1 VLVVLALV
9 AAACSSAP
17 TVGTVGSTLPA
28 MGGTVTLAR
37 VISPV
42 YVQPDSKGPSFGH
55 KLVAVILTVAAP
67 AGSAAPFGSIYKD
80 SKLVDSAKLGHVG
93 LSTTKFHVA
102 QCALYLPFTTVAAG
116 HTQTGCDVFQLATAA
131 IPVELKITGKAKA
144 EWRITPAQISLG
156 VPPAPVALPHRAPA
170 PAPNPLAA
178 LNKLGIPPA
187 PTETTAVPGARST
200 GGSPTGKT
208 APATGSVA
216 PGRHH
221 GHHGASGKAS
231 VFGKFSPNGGATG
244 AKVAISGRRLTA
256 VTKVTF
262 DGVPALV
269 QKIGSGKIV
278 AVVPVGAR
286 TGPIVLITPS
296 GTLTSSRAFVVL

>member
-1 VLVVLALV
+1 MLVVLALV

-42 YVQPDSKGPSFGH
+42 YVEPDSKGPSFGH
-55 KLVAVILTVAAP
+55 KLVAVLLTVAAP
-67 AGSAAPFGSIYKD
+67 TGSAAPFASIYKD
-80 SKLVDSAKLGHVG
+80 SKLIDSAKLGHVG
-93 LSTTKFHVA
+93 LSTAKFHVA
-102 QCALYLPFTTVAAG
+102 QCALYPPFTTVAAG

-144 EWRITPAQISLG
+144 EWKISAAQITPGAPPP
-156 VPPAPVALPHRAPA
+156 VPKALPRRAVA
-170 PAPNPLAA
+170 PRRNPLAA
-178 LNKLGIPPA
+178 LGIAPA
-187 PTETTAVPGARST
+187 PTETTAVPGAKST
-200 GGSPTGKT
+200 GGSHT
-208 APATGSVA
+208 ATTPPAKGSVA
-216 PGRHH
+216 PGRHR
-221 GHHGASGKAS
+221 GHRVGSGKVA
-231 VFGKFSPNGGATG
+231 VFGHFSPNGGATG

-256 VTKVTF
+256 VTEVTF
-262 DGVPALV
+262 DGVPAHV

-286 TGPIVLITPS
+286 SGPIVLITPS
-296 GTLTSSRAFVVL
+296 GALTSPKAFVVL